1 MGLVLSNTNGER
13 FDMYEW
19 NGVGHMGGMWL
30 WWIVGVAIVAAVI
43 WAMVRTSTRTG
54 GDGGA
59 SAEELLKRRYAN
71 GEIDK
76 DAYEKRLH
84 DLRQ

>member
-1 MGLVLSNTNGER
+1 MN
-13 FDMYEW
+13 EW
-19 NGVGHMGGMWL
+19 NGAGHMGGMWL
-30 WWIVGVAIVAAVI
+30 WWIVGIAIVAAVF
-43 WAMVRTSTRTG
+43 WVMSRTSSRTG
-54 GDGGA
+54 GNSGA

-76 DAYEKRLH
+76 DAYERHLH

>member
-1 MGLVLSNTNGER
+1 MN
-13 FDMYEW
+13 DW
-19 NGVGHMGGMWL
+19 NGAGIMGGMWL
-30 WWIVGVAIVAAVI
+30 WWIVGIAIVAAVF
-43 WAMVRTSTRTG
+43 WAMVRTSSRTDG
-54 GDGGA
+54 SGGA

-76 DAYEKRLH
+76 ESYEKRLH

>member
-1 MGLVLSNTNGER
+1 MNG
-13 FDMYEW
+13 W
-19 NGVGHMGGMWL
+19 TGVGHMGGMWL
-30 WWIVGVAIVAAVI
+30 WWIVGIAIVAAVF
-43 WAMVRTSTRTG
+43 WAMGRTSSRAG
-54 GDGGA
+54 GNGGA

-76 DAYEKRLH
+76 DVYEKRLH